1 MNSLRLILIGIVSI
15 CLIGVIGVIGW
26 RYFIADTQTELAE
39 VVKEDKVDATALS
52 ATETPTVVEQTVVS
66 ETPSPASNQ
75 YVEPT
80 VTTDEG
86 DSTTQ
91 IIVTDTNNAMSINVL
106 TSTQISSTQITSSA
120 VTSTTKTEVERRIP
134 PHLINAPTPATHVL
148 TETEVTTIAVGIANL
163 DQPGRQEDPTLEPE
177 VTPTPFPKGIAILP
191 TFTPQPTPIEAAEAT
206 GAKVAEASQRIE
218 TGEMEEIREA
228 VVSLA
233 QGDAIGSV
241 GISQAIDELL
251 PRGPQALVV
260 DEQGI
265 FYILDSLNQRIL
277 RFRGKD
283 QDEIVTINLAQP
295 SFPQDMVVQAGQFYL
310 LDLLSQAVI
319 QVDEAG
325 ETIETYPLPTTAE
338 QAVSGIAVSASGDVS
353 VQIENMFE
361 YPLLS
366 QNFLEQTEI
375 MAQVAVRTAGISVAG
390 QGQDDIRAQF
400 LRLNDYQAELR
411 IRSRLGKISQTLL
424 AETEQFLGGMQLQ
437 AVDEAGNFYVLVDEL
452 LMDVP
457 AFVVDTTL
465 RRYNVD
471 GQLTHIAPLP
481 TENAYFIPQQPIA
494 VSQAGEAYFLH
505 IADPRE
511 RAAIAAQVLPLNFKP
526 TANYESDLSARWLDL
541 QANPPQP
548 LTDDALPLNVLT
560 ELAAAEVDAQALKP
574 SVTRSEAIEQA
585 KAYVYFKWPM
595 QARNYGLGSLECDEG
610 DWALPGYLQN
620 RLGQTISEVPYQ
632 WGGYSSFAQIERG
645 LREGRLAGDACVC
658 LDPARQ
664 YCINYNEAVGVDCSG
679 FISRVW
685 GTQRYTTR
693 GLPQITA
700 EIPWSALQPGDI
712 LNWAGSHVLMF
723 DKFGNGG
730 VHGYESTSDCN
741 WRVCYNFRSYSS
753 LNERFIPRRY
763 HNITEPA
770 PEPTPEPYSLEIT
783 VSRLRLLPDGRTLV
797 SASIVDEDGDIII
810 EKTLMTFMTNLGT
823 LTPQIMET
831 DANGIA
837 TVAFS
842 STAKAGIATI
852 TVTGGDYIGTAIID
866 IQALNNRTPYAPSSP
881 SPVDGA
887 AAIPFSEPQFTWSGD
902 DADGDDL
909 TYTWSLRLTNLG
921 TLSPP
926 PLVITTTKPSL
937 RLPNFKGTPP
947 LRPAGNYLWQV
958 TATDG
963 ISTTIG
969 PVWHFTTAEE

>member
-1 MNSLRLILIGIVSI
+1 MNNLRLILIGIVSI
-15 CLIGVIGVIGW
+15 YLIGVIYVMGW
-26 RYFIADTQTELAE
+26 RYFTVNTQTESAE
-39 VVKEDKVDATALS
+39 VVEEDKADAAALS
-52 ATETPTVVEQTVVS
+52 VTETQTIVEQTTVS

-75 YVEPT
+75 YLEPT
-80 VTTDEG
+80 ATTNEG
-86 DSTTQ
+86 HSTTQ
-91 IIVTDTNNAMSINVL
+91 TVVIDTNNAMSIAVL
-106 TSTQISSTQITSSA
+106 TSTQISTTQITSSSL
-120 VTSTTKTEVERRIP
+120 TTTTKTEVERRKP
-134 PHLINAPTPATHVL
+134 THLINAPTSATHAL
-148 TETEVTTIAVGIANL
+148 TETAVTT
-163 DQPGRQEDPTLEPE
+163 
-177 VTPTPFPKGIAILP
+177 
-191 TFTPQPTPIEAAEAT
+191 
-206 GAKVAEASQRIE
+206 
-218 TGEMEEIREA
+218 GEIEEIREA
-228 VVSLA
+228 VISLA

-251 PRGPQALVV
+251 PQGPQALVV
-260 DEQGI
+260 DERGT

-325 ETIETYPLPTTAE
+325 ETIEIYPLPTTAE

-353 VQIENMFE
+353 VQIQNRFE
-361 YPLLS
+361 YPLLPQS
-366 QNFLEQTEI
+366 FLEQTEI

-400 LRLNDYQAELR
+400 LRLSDYQAELR
-411 IRSRLGKISQTLL
+411 IRSRLGQISQTLL
-424 AETEQFLGGMQLQ
+424 AETEQFLGGMQLE

-465 RRYNVD
+465 RRYNAD
-471 GQLTHIAPLP
+471 GQLTHVAPLL
-481 TENAYFIPQQPIA
+481 TENAYFIPQHPIA
-494 VSQAGEAYFLH
+494 ISQAGEAYFLH

-511 RAAIAAQVLPLNFKP
+511 RATIAAQVLPLNFRP
-526 TANYESDLSARWLDL
+526 AVNYQSDLMARWLDL

-548 LTDDALPLNVLT
+548 LTDDALPLDVLA
-560 ELAAAEVDAQALKP
+560 ELAAAEVDAQALKS

-585 KAYVYFKWPM
+585 KAYVYFNWTM
-595 QARNYGLGSLECDEG
+595 QARNYGSGSLECDG
-610 DWALPGYLQN
+610 SDWALPGYLQN
-620 RLGQTISEVPYQ
+620 RIGQTISEVPYQ
-632 WGGYSSFAQIERG
+632 WGGYSSLAQIERS

-664 YCINYNEAVGVDCSG
+664 YCINYNEAMGVDCSG

-730 VHGYESTSDCN
+730 IHGYEATSDCN
-741 WRVCYNFRSYSS
+741 WRVCYNFRSYMN

-763 HNITEPA
+763 HNIIEPA
-770 PEPTPEPYSLEIT
+770 PEPTPTPEPSPYSLEVT
-783 VSRLRLLPDGRTLV
+783 VSRFSLLPDRRTLV

-823 LTPQIMET
+823 LAPQIIET

-852 TVTGGDYIGTAIID
+852 TVTGGGYVGTATID
-866 IQALNNRTPYAPSSP
+866 IQALSNRPPYAPSLP
-881 SPVDGA
+881 NPANGA
-887 AAIPFSEPQFTWSGD
+887 TAISYREPQFTWIGD

-909 TYTWSLRLTNLG
+909 TYTWSLRLTNVG
-921 TLSPP
+921 SLSSP

-963 ISTTIG
+963 VSTTIG